1 MTTRLSAQA
10 AACLLA
16 AISLFMSAL
25 TADAAEV
32 QVLRMYGND
41 VPGWVEGE
49 LGEFSTPDPELGATD
64 EYYEALY
71 LTAEAAV
78 RAALQ
83 EHMNGTGEENLV
95 LSSTHFD
102 RFDSAHVAYTQTF
115 SDLPVVGAGFRVELA
130 LREGVIRRF
139 HGRFYPA
146 KAEYELRGQE
156 LLPPE
161 EALSQALREAEL
173 EGEPLGDGEL
183 VFFGGGDELHLAY
196 RTRVAL
202 TTETSPFDIFAGA
215 ANGRF
220 LSAEP
225 NWISAYPPQQ
235 GPSPPPTNYVQ
246 DFRALTAA
254 TWDPSTNDYLEL
266 CQSTVV
272 FPFPGFMTVST
283 APCTADAST
292 ARAQNHAYQ
301 AYRYFREEHG
311 QHSYDDAYSSL
322 VTIANLPVGLS
333 GYSNAY
339 WDPDKKRMLFGVAD
353 NILLKDL
360 TLGFDVAAH
369 ELTHGVSQHLANFNK
384 TNEPGALNES
394 MSDIFAAAASA
405 WKDGAITADTWLVG
419 EDVAGPML
427 PGALRF
433 MSNPTYDGVSVD
445 YYPELYTGTLDAGG
459 VHWNCGISNLAF
471 YLLVEGGSHPLNKT
485 NFTVTGIGMDRAI
498 TIFYEALSQM
508 NPSSDF
514 LSARLLTIAAATALY
529 DIPTAGKVA
538 QAWSAVG
545 VTP

>member
-1 MTTRLSAQA
+1 MITVLSNRTA
-10 AACLLA
+10 AWLCTAG
-16 AISLFMSAL
+16 AL
-25 TADAAEV
+25 ILGTLCVDAAEV
-32 QVLRMYGND
+32 LRIYGNE

-49 LGEFSTPDPELGATD
+49 LGEFSTPDAELGATD
-64 EYYEALY
+64 EYYAALY
-71 LTAEAAV
+71 LSAEEAIKV
-78 RAALQ
+78 ALKV
-83 EHMNGTGEENLV
+83 HLTGTGEEALV

-130 LREGVIRRF
+130 LREGVIRRI

-146 KAEYELRGQE
+146 KPEYELEGQE
-156 LLPPE
+156 LLSPE
-161 EALSQALREAEL
+161 EALVRALQEGEL
-173 EGEPLGDGEL
+173 EGEALGDSEL
-183 VFFGGGDELHLAY
+183 VFLGGGDELHLAY

-202 TTETSPFDIFAGA
+202 TSEPSPHDIFAGA
-215 ANGRF
+215 LDGRF

-225 NWISAYPPQQ
+225 NWVAAYPPQP
-235 GPSPPPTNYVQ
+235 GPTPPPTNYVQ
-246 DFRALTAA
+246 IFRALTAA
-254 TWDPSTNDYLEL
+254 TWDSNANDYLEL

-272 FPFPGFMTVST
+272 FPFPGFMTLSI
-283 APCTADAST
+283 APCTPDAST

-311 QHSYDDAYSSL
+311 QHSYDDAYSPL
-322 VTIANLPVGLS
+322 VTIANLPLGPS

-339 WDPDKKRMLFGVAD
+339 WDNIKKRMLFGVAD
-353 NILLKDL
+353 GIVLKDL
-360 TLGFDVAAH
+360 TLGFDVTAH
-369 ELTHGVSQHLANFNK
+369 ELTHGVSQHLANFSK

-405 WKDGAITADTWLVG
+405 WKDGEITANTWLVG
-419 EDVAGPML
+419 EEVAGPML

-445 YYPELYTGTLDAGG
+445 YYPELYTGSADAGG

-471 YLLVEGGSHPLNKT
+471 YLLVEGGNHPLNKT
-485 NFTVTGIGMDRAI
+485 NVTVTGIGMDKAI
-498 TIFYEALSQM
+498 AIFYEALSQM

-514 LSARLLTIAAATALY
+514 LEARLLTISSATSLY
-529 DIPTAGKVA
+529 DIPTAAKVA

-545 VTP
+545 VI